1 MLVIEAPVQPKLLQ
15 NGAEMW
21 QLGSATSGGISM
33 LSKTGAGILMGL
45 LLAGPVVAWP
55 EASWAQEAGTAI
67 SDSNRIGLKRR
78 VAVGRFSNSTPYGRL
93 LLSPGQ
99 ADPVATQAADMLT
112 NALVASGHFLV
123 FERGDL
129 NVLGAERSLSQA
141 EADRLV
147 GVDALLLGS
156 ITQLGRRNE
165 GKQGFL
171 NSQRRQAVNATVEI
185 RLVDIRTGRVFFTA
199 SGAGEA
205 TTETGEVAGFGT
217 RAGYDSTLNDQ
228 AISAAIADTMTQV
241 INQLQQR
248 AWFTDILRVT
258 GENVFVSGGASQ
270 GLRVG
275 NRFRVETPGE
285 IVTSAQSGLP
295 ITLPGAPIAEI
306 ELVSFF
312 GETPESEGSIARI
325 VQGSLPENITGL
337 RVTEIR

>member
-1 MLVIEAPVQPKLLQ
+1 M
-15 NGAEMW
+15 
-21 QLGSATSGGISM
+21 
-33 LSKTGAGILMGL
+33 
-45 LLAGPVVAWP
+45 
-55 EASWAQEAGTAI
+55 
-67 SDSNRIGLKRR
+67 RR

-99 ADPVATQAADMLT
+99 ADPVATQASDMLT
-112 NALVASGHFLV
+112 NALVASGHFIV

-129 NVLGAERSLSQA
+129 QALGAERILSDA
-141 EADRLV
+141 EAQRLV
-147 GVDALLLGS
+147 GVDTLLLGS

-228 AISAAIADTMTQV
+228 AIRAAIADTMTQV

-248 AWFTDILRVT
+248 AWFTDILRVS
-258 GENVFVSGGASQ
+258 GDNIFVSGGPSQ
-270 GLRVG
+270 GLRAG
-275 NRFRVETPGE
+275 DRFRVETPGE
-285 IVTSAQSGLP
+285 VITSAQSGLP
-295 ITLPGAPIAEI
+295 ITLPGSQIAEI

-312 GETPESEGSIARI
+312 GDTPETEGSVGRL
-325 VQGSLPENITGL
+325 VQGGLPENILGL

>member
-1 MLVIEAPVQPKLLQ
+1 MSIYTRAGALVGALLMAMPV
-15 NGAEMW
+15 A
-21 QLGSATSGGISM
+21 
-33 LSKTGAGILMGL
+33 
-45 LLAGPVVAWP
+45 AWP
-55 EASWAQEAGTAI
+55 EFSHAQNAEAAAPASPV
-67 SDSNRIGLKRR
+67 GLKRR
-78 VAVGRFSNSTPYGRL
+78 VAVGRFTNSTPYGRL
-93 LLSPGQ
+93 LLSPGE
-99 ADPVATQAADMLT
+99 ADPVATQASDMLT
-112 NALVASGHFLV
+112 NALVASGHFFV

-129 NVLGAERSLSQA
+129 QTLSTERILSD
-141 EADRLV
+141 ADAQQLV
-147 GVDALLLGS
+147 GVDTLLLGS

-228 AISAAIADTMTQV
+228 AINAAIADTMTQV

-248 AWFTDILRVT
+248 AWFTDILRVS
-258 GENVFVSGGASQ
+258 GDNVFVSGGPSQ
-270 GLRVG
+270 GLRPG
-275 NRFRVETPGE
+275 DRFRVETPGE
-285 IVTSAQSGLP
+285 VITSGQSGLP
-295 ITLPGAPIAEI
+295 ITLPGSQIAEI

-312 GETPESEGSIARI
+312 GETPETEGAIGRV
-325 VQGSLPENITGL
+325 VQGSLPQDIAGL